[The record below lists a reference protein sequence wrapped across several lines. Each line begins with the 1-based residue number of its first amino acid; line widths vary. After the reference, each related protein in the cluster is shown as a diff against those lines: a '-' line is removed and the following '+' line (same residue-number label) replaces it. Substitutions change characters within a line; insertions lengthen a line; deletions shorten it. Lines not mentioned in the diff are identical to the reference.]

1 MHHLRKRLIARLLAH
16 HLPSDNVSPGPGI
29 FVTVVR
35 DTLRLSMRRFGLLGT
50 VVLIGCGGEQAR
62 IIDPDDTVTLLLTP
76 GVVSFSAVEGTDPA
90 PQNVVVAEPGGG
102 DLGAISV
109 QGITF
114 GAGQPSG
121 WLTATLAGTTAP
133 TSLTLRAESGA
144 LIPGTY
150 HATVNVASALAKNSP
165 QPLPVSFV
173 VASQGSA
180 LISMPTNSVAF
191 LAETGTTSPTPQTV
205 AVTNGGAGTLILGL
219 GAITYEANQPV
230 GWLAA
235 SLDGTVAPATLT
247 LTPTLG
253 SLPPGNYIAFVPVTS
268 SNAANSPQHLAVGFV
283 VTSSS
288 TPPPT
293 PPAINANCGPY
304 PTPSLPAPLRTW
316 YVDGTNGNDSNNG
329 TSLATAWKTL
339 GKANGSVQ
347 PGDLVLVRGVFSGQA
362 IRPAVSG
369 TAANKII
376 YRVIPGDSARITIGT
391 FDVAVWLD
399 SREHI
404 VVDGFEVHGV
414 SNSVLMRFNSNHNW
428 IQNLNIH
435 DAGGIIISNG
445 DDNRIEGTTITRVG
459 SESANAGDAIF
470 IQDGSDR
477 NIVVR
482 NTVSYAGHGTIWISF
497 QSASEAPANDNV
509 IAHNNT
515 FNPWASGM
523 GLNGKAV
530 RTIVECNR
538 MHLSA
543 DGTGVN
549 YARGG
554 LEIEGQDN
562 IIRYNEIFRNGAF
575 GITIQGRTFGGFLQN
590 ASGNHVYGNTF
601 WRNGNASIQ
610 FVQRD
615 AGTVRNNIIENNI
628 FWNDAGLLDQGTRY
642 GVLLDMFNANSDN
655 ILPPGDFGGNIVR
668 YSVLPPGQR
677 VLMIRKAGDGGNTV
691 YSIADA
697 MTSLAGWTNLL
708 TVDPLFTNE
717 AANDVRLLDSSP
729 AIDIG
734 RQVSGQSFLGG
745 GPDLGA
751 REKR

>member
-1 MHHLRKRLIARLLAH
+1 MLIALLA
-16 HLPSDNVSPGPGI
+16 
-29 FVTVVR
+29 
-35 DTLRLSMRRFGLLGT
+35 
-50 VVLIGCGGEQAR
+50 GCAGEQGR
-62 IIDPDDTVTLLLTP
+62 IIDPTDTVTLLLTP
-76 GVVSFSAVEGTDPA
+76 GLISFSAIEGTNPTA
-90 PQNVVVAEPGGG
+90 QTVVVADPEGD
-102 DLGAISV
+102 DLGTISV
-109 QGITF
+109 GGITY
-114 GAGQPSG
+114 GSGQPSG
-121 WLTATLAGTTAP
+121 WLTATLAGNTGFTT
-133 TSLTLRAESGA
+133 LTLTAVGGT

-150 HATVNVASALAKNSP
+150 HATVNVSATRATNSP
-165 QPLPVSFV
+165 QPLPVSFL

-180 LISMPTNSVAF
+180 VISVATNAVAF
-191 LAETGTTSPTPQTV
+191 LAESGTSSPPPQTV
-205 AVTNGGAGTLILGL
+205 AVTNGGSGTLSLAVGN
-219 GAITYEANQPV
+219 ITYEPNQPV
-230 GWLAA
+230 GWLSA
-235 SLDGTVAPATLT
+235 SLDGSVAPATLT

-253 SLPPGNYIAFVPVTS
+253 SLPAGNYIAFLPITS
-268 SNAANSPQHLAVGFV
+268 TNAVNSPQHLAVGFV
-283 VTSSS
+283 VTPSSA
-288 TPPPT
+288 PPP
-293 PPAINANCGPY
+293 PAGVINANCGLY
-304 PTPSLPAPLRTW
+304 PLPSVPAPLRTF
-316 YVDGTNGNDSNNG
+316 YVDGTNGNDSNAG

-376 YRVIPGDSARITIGT
+376 YRVIPNDSARITVGT

-414 SNSVLMRFNSNHNW
+414 ANSVLMRFNSNNNW
-428 IQNLNIH
+428 ILNLNIH

-445 DDNRIEGTTITRVG
+445 DDNRVEGTTITRVG
-459 SESANAGDAIF
+459 SEAANAGDAIF

-482 NTVSYAGHGTIWISF
+482 NRVSYAGHGTIWVSF
-497 QSASEAPANDNV
+497 QGASEATANDNI
-509 IAHNNT
+509 IAHNDT

-530 RTIVECNR
+530 RTIVECNK
-538 MHLSA
+538 MYLSA

-575 GITIQGRTFGGFLQN
+575 GITIQGRTFAGFLQN

-628 FWNDAGLLDQGTRY
+628 FWNDAGLADQGTRY
-642 GVLLDMFNANSDN
+642 GVLLDMFNANSNN
-655 ILPPGDFGGNIVR
+655 ILPAGDFGGNIVR
-668 YSVLPPGQR
+668 HNILPPDQL
-677 VLMIRKAGDGGNTV
+677 VLMIRKAGDGGNTA
-691 YSIADA
+691 YTLTQA
-697 MTSLAGWTNLL
+697 MAVLAGWINLI
-708 TVDPLFTNE
+708 TQDPQFINE
-717 AANDVRLLDSSP
+717 AANDVRLLDASP
-729 AIDIG
+729 AIDFG
-734 RQVSGQSFLGG
+734 RQIPGQNFLGV

-751 REKR
+751 REKK